1 MTLPNTSPNALQPGQ
16 LSDTERYLWA
26 VYHIFVLL
34 SSLVGDSLVLFAS
47 FQRNAFKLNKFIVTI
62 IQFIAV
68 SDLVYAIFSVVPRT
82 VSLLADSH
90 KLGEFELVCYI
101 TVYMSYFNY
110 SAGMSLVAVLTTA
123 KFLLLRYP
131 TKSSNWTE
139 KMAVKACCLI
149 LIPPLLFPVLF
160 LIVDKDDIAFDFKI
174 FTCNYKFTSE
184 IWAKLKG
191 IVFIVTLLIPN
202 IITVATTIPTL
213 MYLAAARKSAK
224 RVRGSVP
231 WQGALTVAL
240 TAIVYCFSTLPNFVY
255 HILEREIQESS
266 LFQFPYYRISE
277 SLLMINIISNFY
289 IYTLTIRS
297 FRRFLFSKIL
307 SVVQISFK
315 DSRNAT
321 SAGENFLAPNLEN
334 RDI

>member
-1 MTLPNTSPNALQPGQ
+1 MTLPDILPDTLQPGQ
-16 LSDTERYLWA
+16 LSDTERNLWV

-34 SSLVGDSLVLFAS
+34 SSLVGDSLVLYAS
-47 FQRNAFKLNKFIVTI
+47 FQRDAFKLNKFIVTI

-82 VSLLADSH
+82 VSLLADSQ
-90 KLGEFELVCYI
+90 KLGEFEVVCYI

-131 TKSSNWTE
+131 VKSSNWTE
-139 KMAVKACCLI
+139 KMAVKACCFSLI
-149 LIPPLLFPVLF
+149 SPLLFPVLF
-160 LIVDKDDIAFDFKI
+160 LIVDKDDITFDFKI
-174 FTCNYKFTSE
+174 FTCNYKFTAD
-184 IWAKLKG
+184 IWAELKR
-191 IVFIVTLLIPN
+191 IIFIVTLLIPN

-240 TAIVYCFSTLPNFVY
+240 TAIIYCLSTLPNFVY
-255 HILEREIQESS
+255 HILDVEREIQESS
-266 LFQFPYYRISE
+266 LFQFPFYRISE

-307 SVVQISFK
+307 SVVQISLK

-321 SAGENFLAPNLEN
+321 SAGENFHEPNLGP
-334 RDI
+334 